1 MMVFHSIKEV
11 IKMENYNGWTNR
23 NTWLVNLWFGDLIRD
38 MLEEDCCETPENLQ
52 AFIMEII
59 DEEVA
64 KCSFMLR
71 DFLDFDGINW
81 GELWENICMDIF
93 EGEQL

>member
-1 MMVFHSIKEV
+1 
-11 IKMENYNGWTNR
+11 MENYNGWTNR
-23 NTWLVNLWFGDLIRD
+23 NTWLINLWFGDLIRD
-38 MLEEDCCETPENLQ
+38 MLEEDCCESADNLQ
-52 AFIMEII
+52 AFVESIL
-59 DEEVA
+59 DEEMS

-81 GELWENICMDIF
+81 GEIWENICMDIF

>member
-1 MMVFHSIKEV
+1 
-11 IKMENYNGWTNR
+11 MENYNGWTNR